1 MPPGSEGK
9 AVVHHTANRGGTEQ
23 LAPITLLLSLSL
35 FCLYAGLSEPQVRIL
50 MRLITAS
57 PAFNAAAGSIDVA
70 EFLGRFKVV
79 YSNSIKE
86 E

>member
-1 MPPGSEGK
+1 MISVGVP
-9 AVVHHTANRGGTEQ
+9 A
-23 LAPITLLLSLSL
+23 SL
-35 FCLYAGLSEPQVRIL
+35 AGLSEPQVRIL

>member
-1 MPPGSEGK
+1 MSTDLK
-9 AVVHHTANRGGTEQ
+9 SV
-23 LAPITLLLSLSL
+23 LSTLRASQKHYFSV
-35 FCLYAGLSEPQVRIL
+35 AGLSEPQVRIL

-79 YSNSIKE
+79 YSNSINE